1 MTDQASRRT
10 HKATRKA
17 VRDRN
22 YRRARDRALVRLAHL
37 YPDTYKQLLEME
49 KIEDEK
55 QGKNWISIDGTT
67 VLSVGVHTRA
77 NAAND
82 FAFTSTSTSTGNTR
96 ENEGNNGGEA

>member
-1 MTDQASRRT
+1 MTDEVKKRMATASR
-10 HKATRKA
+10 KAI
-17 VRDRN
+17 RDRN

-77 NAAND
+77 TGADDLAYASNA
-82 FAFTSTSTSTGNTR
+82 G

>member
-1 MTDQASRRT
+1 MTDEVKRRMATASR
-10 HKATRKA
+10 KAI
-17 VRDRN
+17 RDRN

-77 NAAND
+77 TGTDNLAYASNAGQD
-82 FAFTSTSTSTGNTR
+82 
-96 ENEGNNGGEA
+96 EGNDGGEA